1 MRMLVHARKDIAS
14 ALLALV
20 VLAGAAATLSA
31 CNTAAGF
38 GEDMAAAG
46 HAVANSAE
54 KLKGG
59 E

>member
-1 MRMLVHARKDIAS
+1 MRTLVHARKDIAS
-14 ALLALV
+14 ALLALT
-20 VLAGAAATLSA
+20 VLAGTASALSA
-31 CNTAAGF
+31 CNTFAGF

-54 KLKGG
+54 KLKG